1 MSRSKRRGDNTAPAL
16 FPFLAVLLCT
26 IGALVLI
33 LVITVANSHASARKE
48 AEKSIADVEDTAD
61 MMEVVSVELEAQRE
75 DIKARVERRRRELA
89 DIEDHISRLTKTLD
103 QLTSKIQRIRSD
115 SSKTDADH
123 SQKANEVA
131 DLQKEI
137 DKKKLEL
144 IDEIEKQKKRKP
156 AFAVIPYGGSNG
168 TTRRPV
174 YIECTKEG
182 VVVQPEGL
190 LISLNDLKPPFG
202 PGNPLDAALRVLRQT
217 YQQTDATFGITQ
229 PPYPLLI
236 VRPDGIQ
243 TYALAR
249 EAMSGWDDQFGYE
262 LVDNE
267 MELKFPPSPA
277 GLKEQ
282 LISTVDLAK
291 RRQQALIAAMPR
303 RVVAQDRN
311 DDWGDIDASNSTGSS
326 SSSGSETGS
335 GLSVGNGSQQNWQM
349 VQGMANSQVSGTIQ
363 KNGLESAQATS
374 GYPGQPSMQTQPGM
388 QTQTTS
394 QNAFSATGTGLQGQ
408 YSVAGGGNATTQ
420 MVFQQPGVGQGFKSN
435 GQNNQG
441 EVQSEN
447 GSVVADSNLRNQGGT
462 NVGSNAESSSAN
474 GDFNPTASN
483 SEQSATGAFHGAST
497 GTTTGPSQAGPNAMN
512 GSSASNGGS
521 SKDGFAGSNA
531 PAPQGYNQFSSGGS
545 SGGGASSLSGSASSA
560 QASGDP
566 AAAPNASL
574 SMSQM
579 ADAQPPK
586 AKHVRSEG
594 DLKPISVSA
603 GHGWAASRAE
613 GKATPV
619 SRPVNIIALKDRW
632 LLRSDVDPSVF
643 EANITM
649 ADGPQQAGNQLAVA
663 IRKRVDSWGLS
674 VPGGFWSPTL
684 TIEAASDAQQS
695 VARLER
701 LLEGSGVEIKVVPL
715 TLPNRR

>member
-33 LVITVANSHASARKE
+33 LVITVANSHASARRE
-48 AEKSIADVEDTAD
+48 AEESIADIEDTTE
-61 MMEVVSVELEAQRE
+61 MMEVVSLELEAQRE
-75 DIKARVERRRRELA
+75 DLKARVERRRRELA
-89 DIEDHISRLTKTLD
+89 DIEDHISRLTKSLD
-103 QLTSKIQRIRSD
+103 QLTSKIQRIHAD
-115 SSKTDADH
+115 SSQTEADH
-123 SQKANEVA
+123 SQKEIEVA
-131 DLQKEI
+131 ALQKEI
-137 DKKKLEL
+137 DKKKREL
-144 IDEIEKQKKRKP
+144 MDEIEKQKKRKP

-174 YIECTKEG
+174 YLECTKEG

-190 LISLNDLKPPFG
+190 LISLNDLRPPFG

-217 YQQTDATFGITQ
+217 YQQKDATFGITQ

-262 LVDNE
+262 LVDQE

-282 LISTVDLAK
+282 LVSTVDLAK
-291 RRQQALIAAMPR
+291 RRQRALIAAMPR

-311 DDWGDIDASNSTGSS
+311 DDWGDIDASKGTGSS
-326 SSSGSETGS
+326 ASSGSETGS
-335 GLSVGNGSQQNWQM
+335 GFLDENDSQQNWQL
-349 VQGMANSQVSGTIQ
+349 VQGMANSQVSGAIQ

-374 GYPGQPSMQTQPGM
+374 GKPGQPSMQSQPNM
-388 QTQTTS
+388 QTQPAP
-394 QNAFSATGTGLQGQ
+394 QNAFSATGTSLQGQ
-408 YSVAGGGNATTQ
+408 YSVAGGGSATTQ
-420 MVFQQPGVGQGFKSN
+420 MEFQQPGVGRESNSN
-435 GQNNQG
+435 GQNNPGQ
-441 EVQSEN
+441 VQSKN
-447 GSVVADSNLRNQGGT
+447 GSVATDNNADNTMRGPGANEL
-462 NVGSNAESSSAN
+462 GSKAESSSVN
-474 GDFNPTASN
+474 GNSNGNSN
-483 SEQSATGAFHGAST
+483 SSASSGEQSAVGTATGS
-497 GTTTGPSQAGPNAMN
+497 SQAGSNAMS
-512 GSSASNGGS
+512 GSTASNGGS
-521 SKDGFAGSNA
+521 SKDGAAGSNA
-531 PAPQGYNQFSSGGS
+531 AAPQGYNQFSAGS
-545 SGGGASSLSGSASSA
+545 ATGGGASSLSGSASQE
-560 QASGDP
+560 QASADP
-566 AAAPNASL
+566 AATPNVSL
-574 SMSQM
+574 SMNQK
-579 ADAQPPK
+579 ADSQPPK
-586 AKHVRSEG
+586 AKHVRPEG

-619 SRPVNIIALKDRW
+619 SRPVNIIALKDKW
-632 LLRSDVDPSVF
+632 LLRSDVDPNVF

-649 ADGPQQAGNQLAVA
+649 VDGPQQAGNQLAVA

>member
-48 AEKSIADVEDTAD
+48 AEESIAVIEDTTD
-61 MMEVVSVELEAQRE
+61 IMEVVSVELEAQRE
-75 DIKARVERRRRELA
+75 DLKARVERRRRELA
-89 DIEDHISRLTKTLD
+89 DIEDHISRLTKSLD
-103 QLTSKIQRIRSD
+103 QLTSKIQRIHSD
-115 SSKTDADH
+115 SSQTEADH

-131 DLQKEI
+131 ALQKEI
-137 DKKKLEL
+137 DKKKREL
-144 IDEIEKQKKRKP
+144 MDEIEKQKKRKP

-168 TTRRPV
+168 TSRRPV
-174 YIECTKEG
+174 YLECTKEG

-190 LISLNDLKPPFG
+190 LISLNDLRPPFG

-217 YQQTDATFGITQ
+217 YQQKDATFGITQ

-282 LISTVDLAK
+282 LVSTIDLAK

-311 DDWGDIDASNSTGSS
+311 DDWGDIDASNSMGSS
-326 SSSGSETGS
+326 ASSGSESSS
-335 GLSVGNGSQQNWQM
+335 GFSVENGSPQNWQL
-349 VQGMANSQVSGTIQ
+349 VQGMANSQVSGAIQ
-363 KNGLESAQATS
+363 KNSLESAQAS
-374 GYPGQPSMQTQPGM
+374 GKPGQPSMQTQPNM
-388 QTQTTS
+388 QTQPTS
-394 QNAFSATGTGLQGQ
+394 QNAFGATGTSLQGQ
-408 YSVAGGGNATTQ
+408 YSVAGGGNATTP
-420 MVFQQPGVGQGFKSN
+420 MGFQQSGVGRESNSN
-435 GQNNQG
+435 GQNSQG
-441 EVQSEN
+441 QVQSEN
-447 GSVVADSNLRNQGGT
+447 GSVAADNNMKDQGV
-462 NVGSNAESSSAN
+462 NDLGSKAESSSAN
-474 GDFNPTASN
+474 GNSN
-483 SEQSATGAFHGAST
+483 SSASSGERSEAGATTNAS
-497 GTTTGPSQAGPNAMN
+497 TGPSQAGSNAMN
-512 GSSASNGGS
+512 GSTASNGVSSKEGIAGS
-521 SKDGFAGSNA
+521 SAA
-531 PAPQGYNQFSSGGS
+531 APQGYNQFSAGS
-545 SGGGASSLSGSASSA
+545 ATGGGASSLSGSASQA
-560 QASGDP
+560 QASADP
-566 AAAPNASL
+566 AATPNVSL
-574 SMSQM
+574 SMNQK
-579 ADAQPPK
+579 ADSQPPK
-586 AKHVRSEG
+586 AKHVRPEG

-619 SRPVNIIALKDRW
+619 SRPVNIIALKDKW
-632 LLRSDVDPSVF
+632 LLRSDVDPNVF

-649 ADGPQQAGNQLAVA
+649 VDGPQQAGNQLAVA

-701 LLEGSGVEIKVVPL
+701 LLEGSGVDIKVVPL
-715 TLPNRR
+715 TLPKRR

>member
-48 AEKSIADVEDTAD
+48 AEESIADIEDTTE

-75 DIKARVERRRRELA
+75 DLKSRVERRRRELA
-89 DIEDHISRLTKTLD
+89 DIENHISRLTTSLD
-103 QLTSKIQRIRSD
+103 ELTSKIQRIHADTSQ
-115 SSKTDADH
+115 TNADH
-123 SQKANEVA
+123 SRKVNEVA
-131 DLQKEI
+131 ALQKEI
-137 DKKKLEL
+137 DKKKREL

-174 YIECTKEG
+174 YLECTKEG

-190 LISLNDLKPPFG
+190 LISLNDLRPPFG

-217 YQQTDATFGITQ
+217 YQQKDTTFGITQ

-267 MELKFPPSPA
+267 MELKFPLSPA

-303 RVVAQDRN
+303 RVVAQDGN
-311 DDWGDIDASNSTGSS
+311 DDWGDIDASNSTGKSA
-326 SSSGSETGS
+326 SSGSGNSS
-335 GLSVGNGSQQNWQM
+335 GFSGENGLQQNWQL
-349 VQGMANSQVSGTIQ
+349 VQGMANSQVSGAIQ

-374 GYPGQPSMQTQPGM
+374 GKPGEPIKPTQPSMQVRPTPK
-388 QTQTTS
+388 
-394 QNAFSATGTGLQGQ
+394 NAFGGTGTPMQGQ
-408 YSVAGGGNATTQ
+408 YSVAEGGRATTQ
-420 MVFQQPGVGQGFKSN
+420 MVFQQSGVGQGAKSN

-441 EVQSEN
+441 QVELEN
-447 GSVVADSNLRNQGGT
+447 SSAAGDNNLRNQGA
-462 NVGSNAESSSAN
+462 NDLGSKAELGGAQGDSNSS
-474 GDFNPTASN
+474 ASN
-483 SEQSATGAFHGAST
+483 SESSEVGTSQSGSNAT
-497 GTTTGPSQAGPNAMN
+497 N
-512 GSSASNGGS
+512 GSTASNGGS
-521 SKDGFAGSNA
+521 SKDGIAGSNA
-531 PAPQGYNQFSSGGS
+531 PAPQGYNQFSSGS
-545 SGGGASSLSGSASSA
+545 TTGGGASSLSGSASQS
-560 QASGDP
+560 QASADP
-566 AAAPNASL
+566 AATPNLSL
-574 SMSQM
+574 TMNQK
-579 ADAQPPK
+579 ADAQPSK
-586 AKHVRSEG
+586 AKHVRPEG

-619 SRPVNIIALKDRW
+619 SRPVNIIALKDKW
-632 LLRSDVDPSVF
+632 LLRSDVDPNVF

-649 ADGPQQAGNQLAVA
+649 VDGPQQAGNQLAVA

-701 LLEGSGVEIKVVPL
+701 LLEGSGVDIKVVPL

>member
-1 MSRSKRRGDNTAPAL
+1 MSRSKRRGDNVAPAL

-48 AEKSIADVEDTAD
+48 AEESIADIEDSTEMLED
-61 MMEVVSVELEAQRE
+61 VSVELEAQRE
-75 DIKARVERRRRELA
+75 DLKARVERRRRELT
-89 DIEDHISRLTKTLD
+89 DIEDHISRLAKTLD
-103 QLTSKIQRIRSD
+103 QLTSKIQRIHSD
-115 SSKTDADH
+115 SSQTEADH

-131 DLQKEI
+131 NLQKEI
-137 DKKKLEL
+137 DKKKREL

-174 YIECTKEG
+174 YLECTKEG

-190 LISLNDLKPPFG
+190 LISLNDLRPPFG

-217 YQQTDATFGITQ
+217 YQQKDSTFGITQ

-303 RVVAQDRN
+303 RVVAQDRD

-326 SSSGSETGS
+326 ANSGSETGS
-335 GLSVGNGSQQNWQM
+335 GFSFENSSQQNWQL
-349 VQGMANSQVSGTIQ
+349 VQGMANSQVSGAIQ

-374 GYPGQPSMQTQPGM
+374 GNPGQPIKQTQTSV
-388 QTQTTS
+388 QTQTTP
-394 QNAFSATGTGLQGQ
+394 QNAFSAKGSSLQGQ
-408 YSVAGGGNATTQ
+408 YSVVGDGGATTQ
-420 MVFQQPGVGQGFKSN
+420 MGSQQPGVGRESNSN

-441 EVQSEN
+441 QVQSKN
-447 GSVVADSNLRNQGGT
+447 GSVAADNNLRSQGA
-462 NVGSNAESSSAN
+462 NDLGSNAESSGVN
-474 GDFNPTASN
+474 GDSN
-483 SEQSATGAFHGAST
+483 SSSSNGEQSAAGAST
-497 GTTTGPSQAGPNAMN
+497 GATT
-512 GSSASNGGS
+512 
-521 SKDGFAGSNA
+521 
-531 PAPQGYNQFSSGGS
+531 
-545 SGGGASSLSGSASSA
+545 GASSFIVSETRLRARSTSSTRTFTTWPVRTT
-560 QASGDP
+560 SR
-566 AAAPNASL
+566 ASL
-574 SMSQM
+574 TNLF
-579 ADAQPPK
+579 A
-586 AKHVRSEG
+586 
-594 DLKPISVSA
+594 
-603 GHGWAASRAE
+603 
-613 GKATPV
+613 
-619 SRPVNIIALKDRW
+619 NW
-632 LLRSDVDPSVF
+632 LTCTSPS
-643 EANITM
+643 
-649 ADGPQQAGNQLAVA
+649 
-663 IRKRVDSWGLS
+663 W
-674 VPGGFWSPTL
+674 
-684 TIEAASDAQQS
+684 
-695 VARLER
+695 
-701 LLEGSGVEIKVVPL
+701 
-715 TLPNRR
+715 